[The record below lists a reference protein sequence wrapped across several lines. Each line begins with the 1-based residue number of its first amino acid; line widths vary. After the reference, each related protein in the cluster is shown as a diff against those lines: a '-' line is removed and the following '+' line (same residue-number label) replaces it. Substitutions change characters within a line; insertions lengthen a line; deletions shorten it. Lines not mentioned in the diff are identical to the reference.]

1 MKRKDLIREMHED
14 PRVQAR
20 QYREAILI
28 KKAFKIHITRRKNEL
43 SMIIDPFI
51 EELDNGKKFL
61 LSDGDIAKIDKI
73 IKKLKKVMKRID
85 KFNRWIDFIPPRYFR
100 RPEDNED

>member
-1 MKRKDLIREMHED
+1 MKRKDLIREINKDAKE
-14 PRVQAR
+14 QAR
-20 QYREAILI
+20 EYAEGVLI

-51 EELDNGKKFL
+51 EELENGKKFL
-61 LSDGDIAKIDKI
+61 LSEGDIEKINKI
-73 IKKLKKVMKRID
+73 IKKLNKVMKRID
-85 KFNRWIDFIPPRYFR
+85 KFNRWIDFIPCVYFR